1 MAAQG
6 EGAIVA
12 PVPSGLLQTCTD
24 DGLAADSDRSGAD
37 AKALGA
43 EWRVAHAGTV
53 VINGVGAFA
62 HRFASGMNAA
72 KWPAGCRGSPARE
85 RCNG

>member
-12 PVPSGLLQTCTD
+12 TVHSGLFQSCAD
-24 DGLAADSDRSGAD
+24 DVLATDSDRSGAD
-37 AKALGA
+37 AKASGA
-43 EWRVAHAGTV
+43 ERRVARAGTV

-62 HRFASGMNAA
+62 HRFAGGMNAA
-72 KWPAGCRGSPARE
+72 KWPAECRGSPARD
-85 RCNG
+85 RHNG